1 MSTNFI
7 LLIVLLLVLALPSF
21 LFQQKQKRRIQELK
35 DLQDNVMIGDVV
47 VTTAGLHATIRGI
60 DADTVEL
67 ETSPGV
73 VSTYEKFAVVKNLTA
88 ETNKTA
94 AEAKTETQEDDN
106 SLDPHN

>member
-7 LLIVLLLVLALPSF
+7 LLIVLLLVLVLPSF